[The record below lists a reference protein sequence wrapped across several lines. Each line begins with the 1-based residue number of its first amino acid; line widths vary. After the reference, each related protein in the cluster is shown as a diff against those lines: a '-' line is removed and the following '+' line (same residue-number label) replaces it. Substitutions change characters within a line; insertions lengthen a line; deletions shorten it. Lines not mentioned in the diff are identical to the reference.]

1 MRTLARAATSSL
13 VALCVAFSV
22 VVAGVAAIGVV
33 ATRSAASQG
42 NTIAGDELTTAIVT
56 SQLARNIDAAY
67 ATGQEV
73 LAATQPAQ
81 RARLLGSLYTSLLP
95 AVDAQLFS
103 LEQLHV
109 GDPPAE
115 HADLELFIRQ
125 WTAVRNL
132 LSLYDL
138 HAQPAGA
145 LAAQLTAAYQLVSAH
160 LDQLILKEL
169 GDASAD
175 HAQASASAADAT
187 GLLVGAA
194 VLGLVIG
201 LLLLRYG
208 LRRIRRNLEPSQAQ
222 AEFADILQIA
232 NDEDEAHQLL
242 QRHLERTLNATTAV
256 VLNRNNSADRLEAVT
271 PLPDGSPL
279 PRTLRGAEPRSC
291 LAVRSGR
298 PHREDGGRAAL
309 LSCPVCGPVPGASS
323 CVPLTVGGEVIGSV
337 LLCRPARYSE
347 AEEQRIRESV
357 GQAAPV
363 LANLRN
369 LAVAEIRA
377 ATDGLTGLPNKRA
390 VTDALKRTFAQA
402 TTTKAPIALLL
413 ADLDHFKQINDQR
426 GHAVGDQVLAN
437 VGAVLRGA
445 LRSRD
450 FAGRNGGE
458 EFAVLLPDT
467 EIAAALEIAER
478 IRAAIAE
485 ISLPGSDVSVTA
497 SIGVAGYPDHAS
509 TLDRLERLA
518 DAALYVAKRQ
528 GRNRVELAE
537 LAEVAEVAELAE
549 VAEAEAAEP
558 ASADG
563 TAGIPAGHAGPSANG
578 SGPVPVPGD
587 ARVLLPQAPHGP
599 QVGEGR
605 LPERGLQ
612 VAGPG
617 RAARAAPR
625 PDGPLDHLDVV
636 IPPLLNALVEVDQ
649 QLAHRGGVGVVVVDL
664 LQHLL
669 HSGRGR
675 QRLGDVA
682 VVHVRGHVVALSGQ
696 VGQERVEHRR
706 PGHRGRDAGLLGA
719 ARRVLREHHP
729 VPPPQH
735 RFQLAE
741 LRGLKAARGAERVP
755 EPGELGRRHGL
766 QHVQLRDHD
775 LQDGQCPPQRA
786 HGVRRLA
793 RLQLGLELAQLMQ
806 QLLEPQLVDL
816 VGDDEQHL
824 VVLGRPGLLGR
835 EQLVQAQVAGVGDG
849 LSAGPRGQTPPLRH
863 GRAR

>member
-1 MRTLARAATSSL
+1 MRTLARAAIRSL
-13 VALCVAFSV
+13 VVLCIALVLM
-22 VVAGVAAIGVV
+22 VVAVAVIGILN
-33 ATRSAASQG
+33 TRSAVSQG
-42 NTIAGDELTTAIVT
+42 NTIAGDELTTAVVT

-67 ATGQEV
+67 ATGDQ
-73 LAATQPAQ
+73 AALTPQPAE
-81 RARLLGSLYTSLLP
+81 RSRLLGSLYTSLLP
-95 AVDAQLFS
+95 AVDAELFS
-103 LEQLHV
+103 LEQLHA

-115 HADLELFIRQ
+115 RADFELFIRQ

-132 LSLYDL
+132 LSLYNL
-138 HAQPAGA
+138 NAQPAAA
-145 LAAQLTAAYQLVSAH
+145 LAAQLTAAYQPVSAH
-160 LDQLILKEL
+160 LNQLILKEL
-169 GDASAD
+169 GDANSD

-201 LLLLRYG
+201 LLLLRHG
-208 LRRIRRNLEPSQAQ
+208 FRRIRRNLEPSQAQ

-279 PRTLRGAEPRSC
+279 PQTLRGAEPRSC

-298 PHREDGGRAAL
+298 PHREDGGQPAL

-337 LLCRPARYSE
+337 LLCRPVRYSE

-402 TTTKAPIALLL
+402 TTTRAPLALLL

-497 SIGVAGYPDHAS
+497 SIGVAGYPDHGS

-537 LAEVAEVAELAE
+537 
-549 VAEAEAAEP
+549 P
-558 ASADG
+558 ASAD
-563 TAGIPAGHAGPSANG
+563 AIPDQPGPPADD
-578 SGPVPVPGD
+578 SGPVPVPVPTD
-587 ARVLLPQAPHGP
+587 TRALPAPY
-599 QVGEGR
+599 
-605 LPERGLQ
+605 
-612 VAGPG
+612 
-617 RAARAAPR
+617 PR
-625 PDGPLDHLDVV
+625 P
-636 IPPLLNALVEVDQ
+636 
-649 QLAHRGGVGVVVVDL
+649 RM
-664 LQHLL
+664 
-669 HSGRGR
+669 
-675 QRLGDVA
+675 
-682 VVHVRGHVVALSGQ
+682 
-696 VGQERVEHRR
+696 
-706 PGHRGRDAGLLGA
+706 
-719 ARRVLREHHP
+719 ARRS
-729 VPPPQH
+729 
-735 RFQLAE
+735 
-741 LRGLKAARGAERVP
+741 GKAG
-755 EPGELGRRHGL
+755 
-766 QHVQLRDHD
+766 
-775 LQDGQCPPQRA
+775 CPSV
-786 HGVRRLA
+786 VRR
-793 RLQLGLELAQLMQ
+793 
-806 QLLEPQLVDL
+806 
-816 VGDDEQHL
+816 
-824 VVLGRPGLLGR
+824 
-835 EQLVQAQVAGVGDG
+835 
-849 LSAGPRGQTPPLRH
+849 
-863 GRAR
+863 

>member
-145 LAAQLTAAYQLVSAH
+145 LAAQLTAAYQPVSAH

-169 GDASAD
+169 GDANAD

-242 QRHLERTLNATTAV
+242 QRHLERTLDATTAV

-298 PHREDGGRAAL
+298 PHHEDGG
-309 LSCPVCGPVPGASS
+309 GPP
-323 CVPLTVGGEVIGSV
+323 C
-337 LLCRPARYSE
+337 CPARC
-347 AEEQRIRESV
+347 AV
-357 GQAAPV
+357 PFPAPP
-363 LANLRN
+363 
-369 LAVAEIRA
+369 RA
-377 ATDGLTGLPNKRA
+377 
-390 VTDALKRTFAQA
+390 
-402 TTTKAPIALLL
+402 
-413 ADLDHFKQINDQR
+413 
-426 GHAVGDQVLAN
+426 
-437 VGAVLRGA
+437 
-445 LRSRD
+445 S
-450 FAGRNGGE
+450 
-458 EFAVLLPDT
+458 
-467 EIAAALEIAER
+467 
-478 IRAAIAE
+478 
-485 ISLPGSDVSVTA
+485 
-497 SIGVAGYPDHAS
+497 
-509 TLDRLERLA
+509 
-518 DAALYVAKRQ
+518 
-528 GRNRVELAE
+528 
-537 LAEVAEVAELAE
+537 
-549 VAEAEAAEP
+549 
-558 ASADG
+558 
-563 TAGIPAGHAGPSANG
+563 PS
-578 SGPVPVPGD
+578 PW
-587 ARVLLPQAPHGP
+587 
-599 QVGEGR
+599 
-605 LPERGLQ
+605 
-612 VAGPG
+612 
-617 RAARAAPR
+617 AAR
-625 PDGPLDHLDVV
+625 
-636 IPPLLNALVEVDQ
+636 
-649 QLAHRGGVGVVVVDL
+649 
-664 LQHLL
+664 
-669 HSGRGR
+669 
-675 QRLGDVA
+675 
-682 VVHVRGHVVALSGQ
+682 
-696 VGQERVEHRR
+696 
-706 PGHRGRDAGLLGA
+706 
-719 ARRVLREHHP
+719 
-729 VPPPQH
+729 
-735 RFQLAE
+735 
-741 LRGLKAARGAERVP
+741 
-755 EPGELGRRHGL
+755 
-766 QHVQLRDHD
+766 
-775 LQDGQCPPQRA
+775 
-786 HGVRRLA
+786 
-793 RLQLGLELAQLMQ
+793 
-806 QLLEPQLVDL
+806 
-816 VGDDEQHL
+816 
-824 VVLGRPGLLGR
+824 
-835 EQLVQAQVAGVGDG
+835 
-849 LSAGPRGQTPPLRH
+849 
-863 GRAR
+863 

>member
-1 MRTLARAATSSL
+1 MRTLARAAIRSL
-13 VALCVAFSV
+13 VALCIALVLV
-22 VVAGVAAIGVV
+22 VVAVAVIGILN
-33 ATRSAASQG
+33 TRSAASQG

-67 ATGQEV
+67 ATGEQAA
-73 LAATQPAQ
+73 LTATQPAE
-81 RARLLGSLYTSLLP
+81 RSRLLGSLYTSLLP
-95 AVDAQLFS
+95 AVDAELFS

-115 HADLELFIRQ
+115 RADFELFIRQ

-138 HAQPAGA
+138 NAQPAAA
-145 LAAQLTAAYQLVSAH
+145 LAAQLTAAYQPVSAH
-160 LDQLILKEL
+160 LNQLILKEL
-169 GDASAD
+169 GDANSD

-201 LLLLRYG
+201 LLLLRHG
-208 LRRIRRNLEPSQAQ
+208 FRRIRRNLEPSQAQ

-279 PRTLRGAEPRSC
+279 PQTLRGAEPRSC

-298 PHREDGGRAAL
+298 PHREDGGQPAL

-402 TTTKAPIALLL
+402 TTTRAPLALLL

-497 SIGVAGYPDHAS
+497 SIGVAGYPDHGS

-537 LAEVAEVAELAE
+537 
-549 VAEAEAAEP
+549 P
-558 ASADG
+558 ASADS
-563 TAGIPAGHAGPSANG
+563 TADIPAGPSANG
-578 SGPVPVPGD
+578 SGPVPVPRD
-587 ARVLLPQAPHGP
+587 ALALLSQAPHGP

-605 LPERGLQ
+605 LPERGPQ

-669 HSGRGR
+669 HPGRGR

-682 VVHVRGHVVALSGQ
+682 VVHVRGHVVTLPGQ

-706 PGHRGRDAGLLGA
+706 PGHRGRDAGPLRA
-719 ARRVLREHHP
+719 ARWVLREHHP

-741 LRGLKAARGAERVP
+741 LRGLEAARSAERVP

-766 QHVQLRDHD
+766 QHVQLRHHD
-775 LQDGQCPPQRA
+775 LQDGQRPPQRA
-786 HGVRRLA
+786 HGVRGLA
-793 RLQLGLELAQLMQ
+793 GLELGLELAQLMQ

-816 VGDDEQHL
+816 VDDDEQHL
-824 VVLGRPGLLGR
+824 VVLGRPGLLSR
-835 EQLVQAQVAGVGDG
+835 EQLVQPQVVGVGDG
-849 LSAGPRGQTPPLRH
+849 RSVVPGGAIPPRPPLLLGGSLSPQTPPAPPGPLSH
-863 GRAR
+863 GWAR